1 MFKLESMEQ
10 VVSLAG
16 LLHDFGKFTNRS
28 SDYVKNIKNKEYK
41 TYKHPVLSKEFI
53 CFLEENKIIESSEL
67 LENLKE
73 LVLKHHES
81 YTFKKVNLSVKDIKN
96 EKLQRIGNIVAR
108 ADNYSAAERRNEA
121 VENDQKENTHWM
133 KKPLNS
139 IFETISLKNYVN
151 KEVSSYF
158 AYKLKKLNYETIF
171 PQRLATGIDA
181 NFFKENKEEELYNH
195 ISNFLEEIKKIN
207 SSSYDIFFSQ
217 LYLLMEKYM
226 WCIASDT
233 QTKIS
238 DISLFDH
245 LKSTSALALASYKY
259 HKENNILETGNQPK
273 DKIEQFRIL
282 IGDVSGIQN
291 FIYDDIKSEGAAKTL
306 RGKSFFVKMISDAI
320 ALYLIK
326 ELELNLT
333 NIILTAGGKFYI
345 LLQNTEDSI
354 KKIEEIKEKLNNY
367 LYKEFFGQL
376 FVNIVTL
383 EVNGDEIAKK
393 FTKIL
398 EKGNRE

>member
-1 MFKLESMEQ
+1 MFKLENMEQ

-28 SDYVKNIKNKEYK
+28 SSYVKNIKNKEYR
-41 TYKHPVLSKEFI
+41 TFKHPVLSKEFI
-53 CFLEENKIIESSEL
+53 CFLEENRIIESSEL

-81 YTFKKVNLSVKDIKN
+81 KEFNEVKLSVKDIEDK
-96 EKLQRIGNIVAR
+96 KLQRIGNIVAR
-108 ADNYSAAERRNEA
+108 ADNYSAFERRE
-121 VENDQKENTHWM
+121 ESIEKDQREDTHWRR
-133 KKPLNS
+133 KPLNP
-139 IFETISLKNYVN
+139 IFETISLKNDEN
-151 KEVSSYF
+151 KNDSSYF
-158 AYKLKKLNYETIF
+158 AYKLNSLSYESIF
-171 PQRLATGIDA
+171 CQQLATGIDA
-181 NFFKENKEEELYNH
+181 NNFRGNNEEELYKH
-195 ISNFLEEIKKIN
+195 ICNFFDEIKNIN
-207 SSSYDIFFSQ
+207 SSNYDVFFSQ

-259 HKENNILETGNQPK
+259 HKENNILENGNQPRK
-273 DKIEQFRIL
+273 EIKQFTVL
-282 IGDVSGIQN
+282 VGDVSGIQN
-291 FIYDDIKSEGAAKTL
+291 FIYDGIKSEGAAKTL

-320 ALYLIK
+320 ALHLIK
-326 ELELNLT
+326 EFELNLT

-345 LLQNTEDSI
+345 LLQNTDDLT
-354 KKIEEIKEKLNNY
+354 KKVEEIKEKLNDY

-376 FVNIVTL
+376 FVNIVTI
-383 EVNGDEIAKK
+383 ESNGNEIARNKRK
-393 FTKIL
+393 SNF
-398 EKGNRE
+398 